1 MIIMMN
7 EIIIS
12 LSYTK
17 SHRHF
22 GLPSKMYK
30 NIIYGVGGYILVFSS
45 SSITPKYKK
54 VEFEK
59 VAPQTFMTKVTK
71 GVKETS

>member
-1 MIIMMN
+1 MMN

-30 NIIYGVGGYILVFSS
+30 NIIYGVGGIFWFSVVVVS
-45 SSITPKYKK
+45 LPNTKKWNLKRLPPKLL
-54 VEFEK
+54 
-59 VAPQTFMTKVTK
+59 
-71 GVKETS
+71 